1 MSIVLNELDWASE
14 MIKERS
20 LGKKPYETLCRVAK
34 YYINNG
40 YTKKEARNA
49 LENFLLLCDPLL
61 SIPKWSNTLDK
72 AVSHALKYKAIN
84 LDGIGITKNEMDTI
98 DAIES
103 RQIRR
108 LAFTLLC
115 LAKYWDA
122 VNPNSDHWV
131 NTKGSDIMKMANIK
145 TSIKRQSL
153 MYHEL
158 NKLGLINFSKKVD
171 NTNVR
176 VLFVDNDSDVVCS
189 ITEFVNLGNQYQM
202 YHGEPFFV
210 CSNCGITT
218 KRDNPKASRK
228 QIYCK
233 ECASKIKI
241 QQIVNSVTRKRKRDK
256 ELANV

>member
-1 MSIVLNELDWASE
+1 MSIVLNELDWALN
-14 MIKERS
+14 MIEEHS

-34 YYINNG
+34 YYISKG
-40 YTKKEARNA
+40 YTKKDARSA
-49 LENFLLLCDPLL
+49 LENFLLQCDTMI
-61 SIPKWSNTLDK
+61 SIPKWSDALDS
-72 AVSHALKYKAIN
+72 AMAHALKYKAID
-84 LDGIGITKNEMDTI
+84 LDGIKKKKKEMDTI
-98 DAIES
+98 DSIQS
-103 RQIRR
+103 RQARR

-122 VNPNSDHWV
+122 VNPSSDHWV
-131 NTKGSDIMKMANIK
+131 NTKCSEIMKMANIK

-153 MYHEL
+153 IYHEL
-158 NKLGLINFSKKVD
+158 NKLGLIQFSKKVD

-176 VLFVDNDSDVVCS
+176 VLFIDNDSDVVCT

-218 KRDNPKASRK
+218 KRDNPKSTRK

-233 ECASKIKI
+233 ECATKIKI
-241 QQIVNSVTRKRKRDK
+241 QQIVNSVTRKRKSDA
-256 ELANV
+256 EITLV